1 MPGGAPPQLLNALGF
16 LSFFAFT
23 WMLSH
28 STLDSS
34 RGDFFW
40 PLILRG
46 VGLGLL
52 FVPLTTMAL
61 SNLRG
66 KDVASGA
73 GLTNM
78 MRQLGGSF
86 GIALVTTYIQVRSWS
101 HRSALLSHVSIYDAT
116 VRERIAAMTQG
127 FVAKGASVFEAQR
140 QAYAALEGAVAQQ
153 SLLLTY
159 MDAFR
164 VVGVFFLCCIP
175 LLLLFK
181 RRRAGTA
188 APVSLH

>member
-1 MPGGAPPQLLNALGF
+1 
-16 LSFFAFT
+16 
-23 WMLSH
+23 
-28 STLDSS
+28 
-34 RGDFFW
+34 
-40 PLILRG
+40 LICRG

-61 SNLRG
+61 SGLRG
-66 KDVASGA
+66 KDIPQGA

-86 GIALVTTYIQVRSWS
+86 GVALVATFIQQRSWTHRSRLLDHVTTYDPELRQR
-101 HRSALLSHVSIYDAT
+101 L
-116 VRERIAAMTQG
+116 AAITSGLM
-127 FVAKGASVFEAQR
+127 AKGSSLYDAQR
-140 QAYAALEGAVAQQ
+140 QAYGAIEGMVMRQTF
-153 SLLLTY
+153 LLTY

-164 VVGVFFLCCIP
+164 IVGVFFLLCIP

-181 RRRAGTA
+181 RRQGEPS